1 MVNISAESKP
11 DFMSGF
17 FSLEMLVSAYFATIK
32 SKRLEALQSIFSKA
46 CRVVATISFNRLK
59 GPFPRALAA
68 LMRTNHPFAFFAL
81 RISRSLASP
90 MRSRIA
96 RIDDPYSIPS
106 RSPSR
111 IVLIGPSPDFSL
123 RLTHPHAPVA
133 KNMQKPGNGNETFQR
148 FFFD

>member
-1 MVNISAESKP
+1 VNISAESKP

-46 CRVVATISFNRLK
+46 CRVVATMSFNRLQ

-68 LMRTNHPFAFFAL
+68 PMRTNHPCAFAL
-81 RISRSLASP
+81 RSK
-90 MRSRIA
+90 RSRIA
-96 RIDDPYSIPS
+96 RIADPYSIPS
-106 RSPSR
+106 CSPSR

-123 RLTHPHAPVA
+123 RLTHPHTPVA